1 MYRRPWSSSSL
12 KSTPSLLGNNMT
24 RRCHVTKNI
33 RQGSHCLFVP
43 LRFISKWCDGGLESM
58 VPQRIGTNDNKQNQ
72 CLNSPQPSQAVDVVS
87 ISFRH
92 DVFLPPQCSDSESR
106 AGSGVRIISRGVSFG
121 QNTNDLALQSPTRRT
136 TKINEQILHHVAP
149 CAAKSTLIVCLKLG
163 RQDCCGND
171 LSCCGS
177 SQFFEYDVNHCYNT

>member
-121 QNTNDLALQSPTRRT
+121 QNTNDLVLQSPTRRT
-136 TKINEQILHHVAP
+136 TKIKEQISVAP
-149 CAAKSTLIVCLKLG
+149 TQCCTLCSKIYSYCLFKAW
-163 RQDCCGND
+163 
-171 LSCCGS
+171 S
-177 SQFFEYDVNHCYNT
+177 SGLLQKRFIMLW